1 MTENKAIDFLE
12 DEINGL
18 KEQRDGVLGD
28 VAAAVFWEI
37 NGKERIATLR
47 TIIGFIEELK
57 RYREIGT
64 VEEYQEAMEKQKKK
78 RPIKILVDPIKY
90 DYDFI
95 CPNCRNE
102 LDGPALAKSCHYC
115 GQAIQW
121 Y

>member
-1 MTENKAIDFLE
+1 MTENEAIDFLE

-28 VAAAVFWEI
+28 VAAEVFWEI
-37 NGKERIATLR
+37 NGEGRIAKLR
-47 TIIGFIEELK
+47 TIIGFIEVLK

-64 VEEYQEAMEKQKKK
+64 IEECMEAVERQKKK
-78 RPIKILVDPIKY
+78 RPIKILVDPFEY

-102 LDGPALAKSCHYC
+102 LDGPALMEYCHYC
-115 GQAIQW
+115 GQAIKW